1 MSILSLHT
9 IQPAPGSRH
18 VKRRVGRGGK
28 RGTTSGKGTK
38 GQRARSGGRKRLA
51 MKGLRKTLMAIPKQG
66 GFRSRYPKVATVTLE
81 NLEKRFQVGDVVTSK
96 SLHAKGL
103 LREIAP
109 YKVLGT
115 GTISKALTV
124 KTAGASESA
133 KAAIEKAGGKLEII
147 GGGKAKKTS
156 NKHQR

>member
-1 MSILSLHT
+1 MSLSLHT
-9 IQPAPGSRH
+9 LKPAKGSTQTR
-18 VKRRVGRGGK
+18 RRVGRGGK

-38 GQRARSGGRKRLA
+38 GQRARSSGRKRLA

-81 NLEKRFQVGDVVTSK
+81 DLEKRFQAGDVVTSK
-96 SLHAKGL
+96 SLAAKRL
-103 LREIAP
+103 IHDVEP
-109 YKVLGT
+109 YKVLSSGSLT
-115 GTISKALTV
+115 KALTV
-124 KTAGASESA
+124 KAAGASASA
-133 KAAIEKAGGKLEII
+133 KIAIEKAGGKLEII